1 MSQPISVVVPVY
13 DGVTQLDFTGPHQF
27 LSRTPDLHVRV
38 ASLGGEPVTADRL
51 TFSNLDDLAAIESCD
66 VLLVPGGGGCL
77 AAIENDLFV
86 KEIARL
92 GATARYL
99 TSVCTGSLILGAA
112 GFLRGRRAA
121 CHWAWRELL
130 PVFGAIVAEG
140 RLVRDGTILSVGRKL
155 DLPLPDSPAVRDAYA
170 HAEAESQPW
179 LFNHVMR
186 SWLYSAKLAQS
197 RGLAPDA
204 ELVAVAVLLHDLGL
218 ARSGAPD
225 RRFEVVGA
233 DIGRAFA
240 LSHDMGERRA
250 EVVWDSIALH
260 PTPSIAQHKGA
271 DVACCQN
278 GIACDYG
285 GLGYQ
290 ELSDDIKKVILSA
303 YPRLD
308 MKNMLTTCLCG
319 IAKNHP
325 STTRDNFIADFGIKY
340 IPGYT
345 HVSSV
350 DFLHQAPFAE

>member
-1 MSQPISVVVPVY
+1 MSGSERPS
-13 DGVTQLDFTGPHQF
+13 
-27 LSRTPDLHVRV
+27 
-38 ASLGGEPVTADRL
+38 
-51 TFSNLDDLAAIESCD
+51 FSGALA
-66 VLLVPGGGGCL
+66 
-77 AAIENDLFV
+77 
-86 KEIARL
+86 
-92 GATARYL
+92 
-99 TSVCTGSLILGAA
+99 
-112 GFLRGRRAA
+112 
-121 CHWAWRELL
+121 
-130 PVFGAIVAEG
+130 
-140 RLVRDGTILSVGRKL
+140 VGRKL

-218 ARSGAPD
+218 ARGGAPD
-225 RRFEVVGA
+225 RRFEVV
-233 DIGRAFA
+233 
-240 LSHDMGERRA
+240 
-250 EVVWDSIALH
+250 WDSIALH
-260 PTPSIAQHKGA
+260 TTPSIAQHKGA

-345 HVSSV
+345 RVSSV
-350 DFLHQAPFAE
+350 DLLHQAPFAE